1 MLSLLE
7 IHGSDYFDLIL
18 LILRSIREQ
27 VLVADIISRGHCY
40 CFERTLREKF
50 VSYASELE

>member
-27 VLVADIISRGHCY
+27 VLVADIFREDTVIVLKGH
-40 CFERTLREKF
+40 
-50 VSYASELE
+50 